1 MNDHAKCNKKISHN
15 ILKTQ
20 KTTHLPTPG
29 GSTIAYVK
37 VWPLSGSD
45 VEKTPTASPGTA
57 CSPTVDLLSVI
68 AVGLSFMSRTWKY
81 AQSIGKLL
89 FPFVGFICRVPHR
102 KKTNYVIV
110 CKLLFRT
117 FLIHH
122 LAFFSIFIF
131 TNEINQIP
139 LYSKI
144 TLTVSTT
151 LMLHTE

>member
-1 MNDHAKCNKKISHN
+1 MNDHAKCNNKISHN
-15 ILKTQ
+15 TLKKT
-20 KTTHLPTPG
+20 TTHLPIPG

-81 AQSIGKLL
+81 AHTIGKMLL
-89 FPFVGFICRVPHR
+89 LYAEYLTEG
-102 KKTNYVIV
+102 TNYVIV